1 MLGKDAFNFVGDGDR
16 PIAAAWLLLV
26 LGIIA
31 MAIVADNFAAVGAD
45 TDRLERQAERFQRKS
60 KTLVSDHRKPEPE
73 KSAVVVRRQGDA
85 FPWDSVLTEL
95 ELAVDSHVALLGLNT
110 EVAARRTMLTGEARN
125 IDDVLAFAARLRESP
140 LVREAFLVSHE
151 VRRDGPVPVVA
162 FSVQV
167 LWSVE

>member
-1 MLGKDAFNFVGDGDR
+1 MLGKDAFNFVAGGDR
-16 PIAAAWLLLV
+16 PIALAWLLLA

-31 MAIVADNFAAVGAD
+31 MALVADNFAAVGSD
-45 TDRLERQAERFQRKS
+45 TDRLERQADRFQRKS
-60 KTLVSDHRKPEPE
+60 KVVVADNRKSEAE
-73 KSAVVVRRQGDA
+73 KSVVVVRHPGDA
-85 FPWDSVLTEL
+85 FPWDSVLTEM
-95 ELAVDSHVALLGLNT
+95 ELAVDNRVALLGLNT

-151 VRRDGPVPVVA
+151 VHRNGPVPVVA